1 MHDAELRGPN
11 ACVAFARCDTF
22 PGLYASRRP
31 PGIFCEAERSRE
43 GVASQMAT
51 IEAGQ
56 SVDYLLVARR
66 NNSLS
71 RSERQRVLCFICAV
85 SLTIALGFA
94 AFGAWLVLPFAGLE
108 MVVLYVA
115 FRVIEKH
122 AGDYEYVEISGDRV
136 RVEVREGGAVRGV
149 EFDRHWAQVVLL
161 EVAHGYGLGLRSHGR
176 EVELGRHLTDAERER
191 VARELR
197 RHLKQASRTNEDR

>member
-1 MHDAELRGPN
+1 
-11 ACVAFARCDTF
+11 
-22 PGLYASRRP
+22 
-31 PGIFCEAERSRE
+31 
-43 GVASQMAT
+43 MAT
-51 IEAGQ
+51 IEAVQ

-71 RSERQRVLCFICAV
+71 RLERHGAFCFICAV

-136 RVEVREGGAVRGV
+136 RVEVCEGGQVRRM
-149 EFDRHWAQVVLL
+149 EFDRHWAQVVSGERANGHRL
-161 EVAHGYGLGLRSHGR
+161 ALRSHGR
-176 EVELGRHLTDAERER
+176 EAELGRHMTDAERER
-191 VARELR
+191 VGRELR
-197 RHLKQASRTNEDR
+197 RYLRQASRTNEERLGET